1 MIDDKMEIQ
10 SKINYYS
17 EINKMYLFQKM
28 FCLKSKE
35 IIERIRKNNSYNE
48 NLILVAYYLLKGLNE
63 QRE

>member
-28 FCLKSKE
+28 FCLK
-35 IIERIRKNNSYNE
+35 
-48 NLILVAYYLLKGLNE
+48 
-63 QRE
+63 